1 MSDAGPNTV
10 FLRLEGP
17 LQSWGDSSKFVIRRT
32 MEAPTKS
39 GVLGLVCCAM
49 GVSRSDAPSALRQL
63 DELSL
68 GVRIDAPGI
77 RWWDYHTS
85 GAGTGLFTAEGKIKV
100 TGTTGEIET
109 FVTRREYL
117 ADASFIAALHG
128 DSALIAKV
136 AAALANPIWPVY
148 LGRRSCPPAVPV
160 LASPEQNG
168 SWSNPGRYPSLE
180 EALSAPA
187 IRGNSNSS
195 SSIDTAEAL
204 IEWRSDSDGDTA
216 PAEAELWMDLPVAF
230 DPPVHQGRLVVRKSI
245 PVLGGFEEQLLPIGP
260 ARPRADYKDS
270 EYRRRRQQ
278 RLDNDQGLC
287 VFCKS
292 PATTVQHV
300 TYRRAGGREE
310 QSDLRAM
317 CRLCHDAVSM
327 LEYGHGMGMDRI
339 DPCEERWREEILRT
353 RSEIIRFRS
362 IETRRRHLSSSAR
375 EDGG

>member
-1 MSDAGPNTV
+1 MSDAGLNTV

-17 LQSWGDSSKFVIRRT
+17 LQAWGDSSKFVIRRST
-32 MEAPTKS
+32 DAPTKS

-49 GVSRSDAPSALRQL
+49 GISRSDAAVVLR
-63 DELSL
+63 ELEGL
-68 GVRIDAPGI
+68 AFGVRIDSPGT

-85 GAGTGLFTAEGKIKV
+85 GAEIGLMSAEGELKITEK
-100 TGTTGEIET
+100 TGKAET

-117 ADASFIAALHG
+117 SDASFVAALQG
-128 DSALIAKV
+128 DPSVVAKV
-136 AAALANPIWPVY
+136 ADALVNPVWPVY

-160 LASPEQNG
+160 FARPG
-168 SWSNPGRYPSLE
+168 SGGRWLNPGRFDSLE
-180 EALSAPA
+180 QALSAPA
-187 IRGNSNSS
+187 RRGHLSGRGASDAS
-195 SSIDTAEAL
+195 QAL
-204 IEWRSDSDGDTA
+204 LEWRPGSSGETA
-216 PAEAELWMDLPVAF
+216 PAEAELWMDSPVAF

-245 PVLGGFEEQLLPIGP
+245 PVLGGSEDDRHPIAP

-270 EYRRRRQQ
+270 EYRRRRQL
-278 RLDNDQGLC
+278 RLDGDHGLC

-310 QSDLRAM
+310 QEDLRSM

-339 DPCEERWREEILRT
+339 DPCERRWRDEILRT
-353 RSEIIRFRS
+353 RGEIVRFRS
-362 IETRRRHLSSSAR
+362 IQTRRRHLSTFAS
-375 EDGG
+375 EDEV